1 MLRQDLCRSLQGRM
15 SAKEGMRS
23 PGRCSSALGRQLTVE
38 VIAAFSTWQPA
49 MLGRTAGFG
58 QKRTYPNVEGMRV
71 PVKKFALGTL
81 ILLSMSIS
89 SSVSA
94 SRIPT
99 CDRTSSQPNFG
110 ACSYEDLVAAE
121 NEMETVYRSIV
132 AKYASNSLFLE
143 RLARAQ
149 KSWLTFREDDWK
161 AQFACPEYNTQL
173 C

>member
-1 MLRQDLCRSLQGRM
+1 
-15 SAKEGMRS
+15 
-23 PGRCSSALGRQLTVE
+23 
-38 VIAAFSTWQPA
+38 
-49 MLGRTAGFG
+49 
-58 QKRTYPNVEGMRV
+58 MRV
-71 PVKKFALGTL
+71 LMKKFALGAL

-94 SRIPT
+94 SRIPI
-99 CDRTSSQPNFG
+99 CDRTSSQPNLG

-161 AQFACPEYNTQL
+161 AQFACPEFDTQL
-173 C
+173 CWGGESVHIRK

>member
-1 MLRQDLCRSLQGRM
+1 
-15 SAKEGMRS
+15 
-23 PGRCSSALGRQLTVE
+23 
-38 VIAAFSTWQPA
+38 
-49 MLGRTAGFG
+49 
-58 QKRTYPNVEGMRV
+58 MRV
-71 PVKKFALGTL
+71 LMKKFALGAL

-94 SRIPT
+94 SRIPI
-99 CDRTSSQPNFG
+99 CDRTSSQPNLG

-161 AQFACPEYNTQL
+161 AQFACPEFNTRL
-173 C
+173 CWGAKASIYVNERRTKQTKEREQSLRSLLENGPGR